1 MNFTG
6 YSSRALLDLKSNN
19 FLFEKLALHDF
30 DYSHK
35 IIFSGGSKTFQFVFS
50 GHKILDNSNKF
61 FWSYNSGE
69 ALDFLVKFNDTKYS
83 YYVNSTLISD
93 GYKDSFKL
101 EKLIIDTSGS
111 GLSFE
116 PSFSSENIDLDIKIT
131 SDSFASGD
139 DVAFEL
145 KNLSSAKIE
154 VRSVDFK
161 NLYEG
166 MMDLSFQK
174 NQTGILSGFQT
185 LSFVSK
191 DQTQNDFD
199 YENFE
204 FVTSLATNA
213 GVFSKIGL
221 ANRRNPI
228 SVSQI
233 NYDFSDELYIDH
245 LFKGET
251 GVNSFVFSR
260 GSGYVDSILRIEKI
274 GKDMVHLDAS
284 GFLKFELTGVSGL
297 NTGVFITGINISN
310 SGLYSLPPD
319 VVFSSF
325 SGVESISVNEKNLIS
340 YDAGDSFSLVFSGNG
355 TGITGR
361 ALTKK
366 YNIQLFTG
374 DNPSSKFR
382 SITGVEVESNG
393 YGFNAG
399 KYSVSLPGSVV
410 DYAKTYEDTLAS
422 ELGYSPVKFTSIL
435 FTTAGAASG
444 LPVFYEDHPTRISG
458 VLLIGP
464 GSGYDTLFQSP
475 TISFV
480 RSAEDSYANTG
491 SNIASGSCIL
501 NSLGEQVGF
510 NNWSVLAS
518 RNFSEN
524 LDDYNLL
531 STIISGSY
539 YFGPIIFNEGNK
551 DLWLRISN
559 ENTTLYKNNG
569 LKFTF
574 YETGDLGRFFSV
586 FSRNTYFIPET
597 IQAADEETIIDIFD
611 SEEG

>member
-6 YSSRALLDLKSNN
+6 YSSRTLLDLKTNN
-19 FLFEKLALHDF
+19 FLFEKLAIHDF

-35 IIFSGGSKTFQFVFS
+35 IILSGEGKTFRLVFS
-50 GHKILDNSNKF
+50 GNKILDNSNKF
-61 FWSYNSGE
+61 FWSYNPGE
-69 ALDFLVKFNDTKYS
+69 TLDFLVSVNDDKYS
-83 YYVNSTLISD
+83 HYVNSNLISD

-116 PSFSSENIDLDIKIT
+116 PSFSSENVDLDIKIT

-161 NLYEG
+161 NLHEG
-166 MMDLSFQK
+166 LMDLSFQK

-191 DQTQNDFD
+191 DQTQNGFD
-199 YENFE
+199 YENFD
-204 FVTSLATNA
+204 FVTSLKTNA

-221 ANRRNPI
+221 ANRKNPI
-228 SVSQI
+228 LVGQI
-233 NYDFSDELYIDH
+233 RYDLPDELYVDH

-251 GVNSFVFSR
+251 AINSFVFSR
-260 GSGYVDSILRIEKI
+260 DSAYIDCILRIEKL

-340 YDAGDSFSLVFSGNG
+340 YDAGDSFGLVFSGNG
-355 TGITGR
+355 TGLTGR

-366 YNIQLFTG
+366 YNIQLFTN
-374 DNPSSKFR
+374 DNPSNKFR
-382 SITGVEVESNG
+382 SITGVEVDSKG
-393 YGFNAG
+393 HGFNAG

-410 DYAKTYEDTLAS
+410 DYAKNYQDPLAS
-422 ELGYSPVKFTSIL
+422 ELGYSPVEFTSIL

-444 LPVFYEDHPTRISG
+444 MPVFYEDHPTRISG

-464 GSGYDTLFQSP
+464 GSGYDTLFQAP

-480 RSAEDSYANTG
+480 RSAEDLYSDTG

-501 NSLGEQVGF
+501 NSSGEQVGF
-510 NNWSVLAS
+510 NNWSVFAS
-518 RNFSEN
+518 RSFSESS
-524 LDDYNLL
+524 DDYNLL
-531 STIISGSY
+531 STVISGSY
-539 YFGPIIFNEGNK
+539 YFGPIIFNKENE
-551 DLWLRISN
+551 DLWLRVIS
-559 ENTTLYKNNG
+559 ENSTLYKDNG

-574 YETGDLGRFFSV
+574 YETGDIGSSFSV
-586 FSRNTYFIPET
+586 FSRNAYFIPET
-597 IQAADEETIIDIFD
+597 IQAGAEEVIIDVFN
-611 SEEG
+611 SEE